1 MNKETM
7 NTVRSRGVAT
17 ATRRALVLAA
27 PVLAGL
33 AGAAWLLPAS
43 AQAADTPL
51 VIARAMDINSLDPAR
66 TWCDTCQIYVS
77 NVYEGLIG
85 LGPDNK
91 TLVPRLATKWES
103 NADQTV
109 FTFHLDPDA
118 VFSDGSPVEAKDV
131 KWSWERLHNIKG
143 GPSFMMDG
151 VKSIEAP
158 DAHTVVVTMD
168 APNSEFLG
176 ILTAPYTGAIN
187 SDVAIANGAN
197 ANADADKSDTA
208 EAWFMANSAG
218 SGPYVLA
225 DYKADDELRFKANPN
240 YKGAKVGVSEVVIK
254 NTKDA
259 VAQAQLLE
267 SGGADIAMQIDPDTA
282 KTIKSDSVAIE
293 TVPSYN
299 FVYVAVSPGAKG
311 NTVKLTKEVRQAIGY
326 ALDYNGTVEFTVAGQ
341 GKLQSAPIPNGF
353 PGTDGLPTPTQ
364 DIAKAKELLEKAG
377 LGSGFEINA
386 EFPNMNVYGVD
397 LSLLMQKVQQDLA
410 QVNIK
415 VGLTPLE
422 FSVWRDHVRGDG
434 IPLTAV
440 FYAPDYFGSA
450 QYIQYFSMMEGTPW
464 WKRAGG
470 AKDAS
475 VTNAKEGDLLKQA
488 LAAPEAEKDKFYHD
502 IAMEMISDRVI
513 IPLVSPN
520 VVLAHAKSV
529 KGVRYSACCNL
540 PLDEI
545 TRE

>member
-1 MNKETM
+1 
-7 NTVRSRGVAT
+7 VAT
-17 ATRRALVLAA
+17 AGRRAFLLAA
-27 PVLAGL
+27 SVLAGVS
-33 AGAAWLLPAS
+33 ALLPAS

-77 NVYEGLIG
+77 NVYETLIG
-85 LGPDNK
+85 LDADNK
-91 TLVPRLATKWES
+91 TLKPRLATSWEAS
-103 NADQTV
+103 DDQKQL
-109 FTFHLDPDA
+109 TFHLDPAA

-158 DAHTVVVTMD
+158 DAHTVVVTME

-176 ILTAPYTGAIN
+176 ILTAPYTGVIN

-197 ANADADKSDTA
+197 ANADADQSDTS
-208 EAWFMANSAG
+208 EPWFLANSAG
-218 SGPYVLA
+218 SGPYMLA
-225 DYKADDELRFKANPN
+225 GYKADDELRFKANPN
-240 YKGAKVGVSEVVIK
+240 YKRSRVGIGEIVIK
-254 NTKDA
+254 ETKDA
-259 VAQAQLLE
+259 VAQAQLLA
-267 SGGADIAMQIDPDTA
+267 SGDADIAMQIDPDTA
-282 KTIKSDSVAIE
+282 KTIQGDKVSISS
-293 TVPSYN
+293 VPSYN
-299 FVYVAVSPGAKG
+299 FVYVAISPGAKG
-311 NTVKLTKEVRQAIGY
+311 NTVKLSKEVREAIGY
-326 ALDYNGTVEFTVAGQ
+326 ALDYNGTVEFTVGGE
-341 GKLQSAPIPNGF
+341 GKLQAAPIPSGF
-353 PGTDGLPTPTQ
+353 PGTDNLPTPTQ
-364 DIAKAKELLEKAG
+364 DVAKAKELLEKAG
-377 LGSGFEINA
+377 LGGGFEINA

-450 QYIQYFSMMEGTPW
+450 QYVQYFAMMEGTPW

-470 AKDAS
+470 EKDPT
-475 VTNAKEGDLLKQA
+475 VTNAREAGLLKQA
-488 LAAPEAEKDKFYHD
+488 LAAPEAAKDKLYHE
-502 IAMEMISDRVI
+502 IAMEMINDRVI

>member
-1 MNKETM
+1 MREQMRKREAH
-7 NTVRSRGVAT
+7 GIG
-17 ATRRALVLAA
+17 RRAALMLSVPL
-27 PVLAGL
+27 LAGVVGI
-33 AGAAWLLPAS
+33 AVPGQ
-43 AQAADTPL
+43 AQEAPL

-77 NVYEGLIG
+77 NVYETLIG
-85 LGPDNK
+85 LDADNK
-91 TLVPRLATKWES
+91 TLKPRLATSWEAS
-103 NADQTV
+103 DDQKQL
-109 FTFHLDPDA
+109 TFHLDPAA
-118 VFSDGSPVEAKDV
+118 VFSDGSPLEAKDV

-158 DAHTVVVTMD
+158 DAHTVVVTME

-176 ILTAPYTGAIN
+176 ILTAPYTGVVN
-187 SDVAIANGAN
+187 SDVASANGAN
-197 ANADADKSDTA
+197 ANADADQSDTS
-208 EAWFMANSAG
+208 EPWFMANSAG
-218 SGPYVLA
+218 SGPYLLA
-225 DYKADDELRFKANPN
+225 GYKPDDELRFKANPN
-240 YKGAKVGVSEVVIK
+240 YKRGKVGIGEVVIK
-254 NTKDA
+254 HTKDA
-259 VAQAQLLE
+259 VAQAQLLA
-267 SGGADIAMQIDPDTA
+267 SGDADVAMQIDPDTA
-282 KTIKSDSVAIE
+282 KTIQSDKVSISS
-293 TVPSYN
+293 VPSYN
-299 FVYVAVSPGAKG
+299 FVYVAISPGAKG
-311 NTVKLTKEVRQAIGY
+311 NTVKLSQEVREAIGY
-326 ALDYNGTVEFTVAGQ
+326 ALDYNGTVEFTVGGE
-341 GKLQSAPIPNGF
+341 GKLQAAPIPNGF

-364 DIAKAKELLEKAG
+364 DVAKAKELLEKAG
-377 LGSGFEINA
+377 LGGGFEIAA

-410 QVNIK
+410 AVNIK

-450 QYIQYFSMMEGTPW
+450 QYVQYFAMMEGTPW

-470 AKDAS
+470 EKDPS
-475 VTNAKEGDLLKQA
+475 VTNTKEAELLKQA
-488 LAAPEAEKDKFYHD
+488 LAAPEAGKDKLYQE
-502 IAMEMISDRVI
+502 IALEMIKDRVI

-520 VVLAHAKSV
+520 VVLAHSTSI

>member
-1 MNKETM
+1 MKKGTM
-7 NTVRSRGVAT
+7 NMVRSRGVAT
-17 ATRRALVLAA
+17 ATRRAFLLAA
-27 PVLAGL
+27 PVMAGL
-33 AGAAWLLPAS
+33 AGLLSAS
-43 AQAADTPL
+43 AQAADAPL

-77 NVYEGLIG
+77 NVYESLIG

-91 TLVPRLATKWES
+91 TLTPRLATKWES
-103 NADQTV
+103 NADQTQ

-158 DAHTVVVTMD
+158 DAHTVVVTME

-176 ILTAPYTGAIN
+176 ILTAPYTGAVN

-197 ANADADKSDTA
+197 ANADADKSDTS

-240 YKGAKVGVSEVVIK
+240 YKRTKVGVSEVVIK

-282 KTIKSDSVAIE
+282 KTVKSDSVAIE

-341 GKLQSAPIPNGF
+341 GKLQPAPIPNGF
-353 PGTDGLPTPTQ
+353 PGTDNLPTPTQ

-377 LGSGFEINA
+377 LGNGFEINA

-397 LSLLMQKVQQDLA
+397 LSLLMRTQQASGTAEPIL
-410 QVNIK
+410 
-415 VGLTPLE
+415 
-422 FSVWRDHVRGDG
+422 SVRNLVKDFP
-434 IPLTAV
+434 I
-440 FYAPDYFGSA
+440 
-450 QYIQYFSMMEGTPW
+450 
-464 WKRAGG
+464 RAGIVFDRTIGYVRAVSDVSFDLRKGETLGLVGESGCGKSTLGRCVLRLIEPSSG
-470 AKDAS
+470 AILFRDR
-475 VTNAKEGDLLKQA
+475 
-488 LAAPEAEKDKFYHD
+488 D
-502 IAMEMISDRVI
+502 IARLRRAEVR
-513 IPLVSPN
+513 PLRRHLQIVFQDPYASLHP
-520 VVLAHAKSV
+520 
-529 KGVRYSACCNL
+529 RM
-540 PLDEI
+540 
-545 TRE
+545 RRR

>member
-1 MNKETM
+1 MAVSNM
-7 NTVRSRGVAT
+7 
-17 ATRRALVLAA
+17 TRRAALLLAA
-27 PVLAGL
+27 PVLI
-33 AGAAWLLPAS
+33 GAALLAPAM
-43 AQAADTPL
+43 ARADDKPL

-77 NVYEGLIG
+77 NVYESLIG

-91 TLVPRLATKWES
+91 TLTPRLATKWES

-109 FTFHLDPDA
+109 FTFHLDPNA

-131 KWSWERLHNIKG
+131 KWTWERLHNIKG

-158 DAHTVVVTMD
+158 DAHTVVATME

-197 ANADADKSDTA
+197 ANADADKSDTS

-240 YKGAKVGVSEVVIK
+240 YKHGKVGISEIVIK

-267 SGGADIAMQIDPDTA
+267 SGGADVAMQIDPDTA
-282 KTIKSDSVAIE
+282 KTIKSDSVSIE
-293 TVPSYN
+293 SVPSYN

-326 ALDYNGTVEFTVAGQ
+326 ALDYNGTVDFTVGGQ
-341 GKLQSAPIPNGF
+341 GKLQPAPIPNGF
-353 PGTDGLPTPTQ
+353 PGTADLPTPTQ
-364 DIAKAKELLEKAG
+364 DVAKAKELLDKAG
-377 LGSGFEINA
+377 LGNGFEINA

-410 QVNIK
+410 KVNIK

-422 FSVWRDHVRGDG
+422 FSVWRTHVRGDG

-450 QYIQYFSMMEGTPW
+450 QYIQYFAMTEGTPW

-470 AKDAS
+470 ANDAS
-475 VTNAKEGDLLKQA
+475 ITNAKEGDLLKQA
-488 LAAPEAEKDKFYHD
+488 LAAPEAEKDKFFHD

>member
-1 MNKETM
+1 MREHMKEAELGKS
-7 NTVRSRGVAT
+7 TVGIG
-17 ATRRALVLAA
+17 RRAALLLSATL
-27 PVLAGL
+27 LAGL
-33 AGAAWLLPAS
+33 VGTAMP
-43 AQAADTPL
+43 AQAQETPL
-51 VIARAMDINSLDPAR
+51 VIARDMDINSLDPAR

-77 NVYEGLIG
+77 NVYETLIG
-85 LGPDNK
+85 LNADNK
-91 TLVPRLATKWES
+91 TLKPRLATSWEAS
-103 NADQTV
+103 DDQKQL
-109 FTFHLDPDA
+109 TFHLDPAA

-158 DAHTVVVTMD
+158 DAHTVVVAME

-176 ILTAPYTGAIN
+176 ILTAPYTGVVN
-187 SDVAIANGAN
+187 SDVASANGAN
-197 ANADADKSDTA
+197 ANADADQSDTS
-208 EAWFMANSAG
+208 ESWFIANSAG

-225 DYKADDELRFKANPN
+225 GYKPDDELRFKANPN
-240 YKGAKVGVSEVVIK
+240 YKRGTVGVSEVVIK
-254 NTKDA
+254 QTKDA
-259 VAQAQLLE
+259 VAQAQLLA
-267 SGGADIAMQIDPDTA
+267 SGDADIAMQIDPDTA
-282 KTIKSDSVAIE
+282 KTIQGDKVSIS

-299 FVYVAVSPGAKG
+299 FVYVAISPGAKG
-311 NTVKLTKEVRQAIGY
+311 NSVKLSKEVREAIGY
-326 ALDYNGTVEFTVAGQ
+326 ALDYNGTIDFTVGGD
-341 GKLQSAPIPNGF
+341 GKLQAAPIPNGF

-364 DIAKAKELLEKAG
+364 DLAKAKELLDKAG
-377 LGSGFEINA
+377 LGDGFEIAA

-450 QYIQYFSMMEGTPW
+450 QYVQYFAMMEGTPW

-470 AKDAS
+470 ENDPS
-475 VTNAKEGDLLKQA
+475 VTNAREAELLKQA
-488 LAAPEAEKDKFYHD
+488 LAAPEGEKDKLFHD

-520 VVLAHAKSV
+520 VVLAHGTSI

-545 TRE
+545 TRD

>member
-1 MNKETM
+1 MKKEVTKAAVRRGLA
-7 NTVRSRGVAT
+7 TV
-17 ATRRALVLAA
+17 TRRALLLAA
-27 PVLAGL
+27 PVLASIAGASCL
-33 AGAAWLLPAS
+33 AGP

-77 NVYEGLIG
+77 NVYESLIG

-91 TLVPRLATKWES
+91 TLTPRLATKWES
-103 NADQTV
+103 NADQTQ

-118 VFSDGSPVEAKDV
+118 VFSDGSPVEGKDV

-158 DAHTVVVTMD
+158 DAHTVVVTME

-187 SDVAIANGAN
+187 SDVAMANGAN
-197 ANADADKSDTA
+197 ANPDADKSDTS
-208 EAWFMANSAG
+208 EPWFMANSAG
-218 SGPYVLA
+218 SGPYMLA
-225 DYKADDELRFKANPN
+225 GYKADDELRFKANPN
-240 YKGAKVGVSEVVIK
+240 YKRSKVGVAEVVIK
-254 NTKDA
+254 HTKDA
-259 VAQAQLLE
+259 VSQAQLLE
-267 SGGADIAMQIDPDTA
+267 SGSADVAMQIDPDTA
-282 KTIKSDSVAIE
+282 KTIKSDSVVIE

-326 ALDYNGTVEFTVAGQ
+326 ALDYNGTVEFTVGGQ

-353 PGTDGLPTPTQ
+353 PGTDNLPMPTQ
-364 DIAKAKELLEKAG
+364 DIAKAKELLQKAG
-377 LGSGFEINA
+377 LGSGFEIKA

-397 LSLLMQKVQQDLA
+397 LSMLMQKVQQDLA

-450 QYIQYFSMMEGTPW
+450 QYIQYFAMMEGTPW

-470 AKDAS
+470 PNDPS

-488 LAAPEAEKDKFYHD
+488 LAAPEAEKDKFFHD
-502 IAMEMISDRVI
+502 IALEMISDRVI

-520 VVLAHAKSV
+520 VVLAHGKTV

>member
-1 MNKETM
+1 MNNGIT
-7 NTVRSRGVAT
+7 NTVLSRGVAT
-17 ATRRALVLAA
+17 AGRRAFLLAA
-27 PVLAGL
+27 SVLAGVS
-33 AGAAWLLPAS
+33 ALLPAS

-77 NVYEGLIG
+77 NVYETLIG
-85 LGPDNK
+85 LDADNK
-91 TLVPRLATKWES
+91 TLKPRLATSWEAS
-103 NADQTV
+103 DDQKQL
-109 FTFHLDPDA
+109 TFHLDPAA

-158 DAHTVVVTMD
+158 DAHTVVVTME

-176 ILTAPYTGAIN
+176 ILTAPYTGVIN

-197 ANADADKSDTA
+197 ANADADQSDTS
-208 EAWFMANSAG
+208 EPWFLANSAG
-218 SGPYVLA
+218 SGPYMLA
-225 DYKADDELRFKANPN
+225 GYKADDELRFKANPN
-240 YKGAKVGVSEVVIK
+240 YKRSRVGIGEIVIK
-254 NTKDA
+254 ETKDA
-259 VAQAQLLE
+259 VAQAQLLA
-267 SGGADIAMQIDPDTA
+267 SGDADIAMQIDPDTA
-282 KTIKSDSVAIE
+282 KTIQGDKVSISS
-293 TVPSYN
+293 VPSYN
-299 FVYVAVSPGAKG
+299 FVYVAISPGAKG
-311 NTVKLTKEVRQAIGY
+311 NTVKLSKEVREAIGY
-326 ALDYNGTVEFTVAGQ
+326 ALDYNGTVEFTVGGE
-341 GKLQSAPIPNGF
+341 GKLQAAPIPNGF
-353 PGTDGLPTPTQ
+353 PGTDNLPTPTQ
-364 DIAKAKELLEKAG
+364 DVAKAKELLEKAG
-377 LGSGFEINA
+377 LGGGFEINA

-450 QYIQYFSMMEGTPW
+450 QYVQYFAMMEGTPW

-470 AKDAS
+470 EKDPT
-475 VTNAKEGDLLKQA
+475 VTNAREAGLLKQA
-488 LAAPEAEKDKFYHD
+488 LAAPEAAKDKLYHE
-502 IAMEMISDRVI
+502 IAMEMINDRVI